1 MVSAPTY
8 TQASVKGYNSEGKL
22 QDYVSD
28 EEYYD
33 DIDPCNN
40 NDEDQKEVLK

>member
-1 MVSAPTY
+1 MIKDPTY
-8 TQASVKGYNSEGKL
+8 TQSVVKGYNPEGKL

-33 DIDPCNN
+33 DVDPR
-40 NDEDQKEVLK
+40 NDEEDEQDE

>member
-1 MVSAPTY
+1 MIPVPTY
-8 TQASVKGYNSEGKL
+8 TRYSVKGYNPEGKL

-33 DIDPCNN
+33 DVDPHD
-40 NDEDQKEVLK
+40 DEEQE